1 MKTCRNI
8 VGAILFLL
16 LSGSLLAAQ
25 TQPAPAAHDHF
36 FFVLLKRPSKAPQIS
51 KEAGEKLQEAHMANI
66 RKLHAEGKL
75 VMAGPFGD
83 DTVLR
88 GIFVMKAAS
97 LQQAQEFAH
106 SDPAIKA
113 GRLEAEVHG
122 PWIVP
127 AEEIHAT
134 DTPNSLQQY
143 TLVLLRQTDKWDPKS
158 SQFQQMAE
166 QHHAFVRNLMSD
178 SKVAIAGPFAMSDP
192 GPLRGVYIFQV
203 GAEETAKLLEK
214 DPAIGAGV
222 VKAEA
227 HPWLTA
233 KGVLAPGQPFKVP
246 AQ

>member
-1 MKTCRNI
+1 M
-8 VGAILFLL
+8 
-16 LSGSLLAAQ
+16 
-25 TQPAPAAHDHF
+25 
-36 FFVLLKRPSKAPQIS
+36 S
-51 KEAGEKLQEAHMANI
+51 KEAGEKLQEEHMANI

-88 GIFVMKAAS
+88 GIFVLKAPS
-97 LQQAQEFAH
+97 LQQAQQWAQ

-127 AEEIHAT
+127 AEEIHET
-134 DTPNSLQQY
+134 NTPNSLEQY
-143 TLVLLRQTDKWDPKS
+143 TLVLLQQTDKWDPKS
-158 SQFQQMAE
+158 PNFQELAD
-166 QHHAFVRNLMSD
+166 QHHAYVRNLMAD
-178 SKVAIAGPFAMSDP
+178 SKLAIAGPIALSDA
-192 GPLRGVYIFQV
+192 GPLRGIYIFQV
-203 GAEETAKLLEK
+203 GQEETAKLLEK
-214 DPAIGAGV
+214 DPAIQSGFT
-222 VKAEA
+222 KAES